1 MGEAWRGLK
10 MLSKNTCDGVHL
22 IVKLLVISLQA
33 CTFIKNELLHTYF
46 WRILARFS
54 VIIYC
59 AFSRNH
65 FMEGYFTFQW
75 GGLLFRWG
83 GGLHFYVGVGPVGIG
98 FDGRGFKK
106 NRWMRGDTP
115 HAPHYGKPCPRHS
128 VFCISPFQ
136 NLELKVVPPSRK
148 GEQILW
154 LSGGISR
161 NAGSDPWY
169 LSVFSWSLTIKKFQ
183 QFYNFL

>member
-83 GGLHFYVGVGPVGIG
+83 GASFLCGGRASGHRFWWEG
-98 FDGRGFKK
+98 FQKK
-106 NRWMRGDTP
+106 SLDEGGHP
-115 HAPHYGKPCPRHS
+115 PCPPLWETLS
-128 VFCISPFQ
+128 QALSFLYFPFSKFGA
-136 NLELKVVPPSRK
+136 ESCPP
-148 GEQILW
+148 
-154 LSGGISR
+154 
-161 NAGSDPWY
+161 
-169 LSVFSWSLTIKKFQ
+169 
-183 QFYNFL
+183 

>member
-1 MGEAWRGLK
+1 MCTTWCCQFCFKILGRMGLWYSNCKRINMVSSQPVFICLLTRGFPTGVENIWGLFKIWWEGLSQYMGGAWGGLK

-83 GGLHFYVGVGPVGIG
+83 GGFIFMWG
-98 FDGRGFKK
+98 
-106 NRWMRGDTP
+106 
-115 HAPHYGKPCPRHS
+115 
-128 VFCISPFQ
+128 
-136 NLELKVVPPSRK
+136 
-148 GEQILW
+148 
-154 LSGGISR
+154 
-161 NAGSDPWY
+161 
-169 LSVFSWSLTIKKFQ
+169 
-183 QFYNFL
+183 

>member
-33 CTFIKNELLHTYF
+33 CKFIKNEFLHTYF
-46 WRILARFS
+46 WRILARFK
-54 VIIYC
+54 
-59 AFSRNH
+59 
-65 FMEGYFTFQW
+65 
-75 GGLLFRWG
+75 LLFIVLFPEIISWKGTLRFSGEVCFSDG
-83 GGLHFYVGVGPVGIG
+83 GELHFYVGVRPVGIG
-98 FDGRGFKK
+98 FDGRGFNK
-106 NRWMRGDTP
+106 NRWMRG
-115 HAPHYGKPCPRHS
+115 APPMLPTMGNPAPGNQFF
-128 VFCISPFQ
+128 VFPLFKIWGWKLS
-136 NLELKVVPPSRK
+136 PPSRK